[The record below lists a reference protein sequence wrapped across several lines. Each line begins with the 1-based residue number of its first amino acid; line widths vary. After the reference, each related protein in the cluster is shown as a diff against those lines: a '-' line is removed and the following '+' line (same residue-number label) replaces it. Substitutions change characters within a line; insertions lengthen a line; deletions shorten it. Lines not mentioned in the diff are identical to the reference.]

1 MAISQQALLMLL
13 SDGEW
18 HSGEDLGRH
27 FAVSRAAIWKQ
38 LQQLQVSGITLLSE
52 RGKGYR
58 LASSIHLLEKELL
71 LLDLTQSAQSLL
83 SDLRVEFS
91 VESTNTAV
99 MDRIIS
105 QPSLCNGSVVFAE
118 QQTAGRG
125 RRGRCWISPLGQNIY
140 CSMSWGFAGGAAS
153 LSGLSLAVGLAAV
166 KGLETLGYQ
175 DIALKWPNDLLWRGR
190 KLGGILLEIAGDLA
204 GPCQVVIGIGL
215 NVTMSQLDRQDDKQS
230 ETDKEGFEHSIDQP
244 WVDLY
249 EIDAQLADKNRIAA
263 AMLNALLP
271 MLACFETQGFQP
283 LRNQWLSRDAFLD
296 QPVVLHMGDQQVQ
309 GVSKGVTDD
318 GSLYLE
324 TASGFQSFNG
334 GEVSLRAA
342 TEDYDDY

>member
-1 MAISQQALLMLL
+1 MIYQQDLLTLL

-58 LASSIHLLEKELL
+58 LASPINLLTKDVLYSG
-71 LLDLTQSAQSLL
+71 LTQAAQSLL
-83 SDLRVEFS
+83 GDLRVEFS
-91 VESTNTAV
+91 VESTNTQV

-105 QPSLCNGSVVFAE
+105 EPSPCNGCVVFAE

-125 RRGRCWISPLGQNIY
+125 RRGRPWISPLGQNIY
-140 CSMSWGFAGGAAS
+140 CSLNWGFTSGAAS
-153 LSGLSLAVGLAAV
+153 LSGLSLAIGLATV
-166 KGLETLGYQ
+166 KALESLGYQ
-175 DIALKWPNDLLWRGR
+175 GISLKWPNDLLWQGR

-215 NVTMSQLDRQDDKQS
+215 NVTMSQQGGQGSKQDEADMAP
-230 ETDKEGFEHSIDQP
+230 TVHSIDQP

-249 EIDAQLADKNRIAA
+249 EIDSQLADKNCVAA
-263 AMLNALLP
+263 AMLNELLP
-271 MLACFETQGFQP
+271 LLADFEVHGFLP
-283 LRNQWLSRDAFLD
+283 LKTEWLSRDAFLD

-324 TASGFQSFNG
+324 TAAGLQSYNG
-334 GEVSLRAA
+334 GEVSLRMVAEA
-342 TEDYDDY
+342 YNDC

>member
-1 MAISQQALLMLL
+1 MISQQDLLTLL

-58 LASSIHLLEKELL
+58 LASPINLLTKDVLYSG
-71 LLDLTQSAQSLL
+71 LTQAAQSLL
-83 SDLRVEFS
+83 GDLRVEFS
-91 VESTNTAV
+91 VESTNTQV

-105 QPSLCNGSVVFAE
+105 EPSPCNGCVVFAE

-125 RRGRCWISPLGQNIY
+125 RRGRPWISPLGQNIY
-140 CSMSWGFAGGAAS
+140 CSLNWGFTSGAAS
-153 LSGLSLAVGLAAV
+153 LSGLSLAIGLATV
-166 KGLETLGYQ
+166 KALESLGYQ
-175 DIALKWPNDLLWRGR
+175 GISLKWPNDLLWQGR

-215 NVTMSQLDRQDDKQS
+215 NVTMSQQGGKQD
-230 ETDKEGFEHSIDQP
+230 ETDMAPPEHSIDQP

-249 EIDAQLADKNRIAA
+249 EIDSQLADKNCVAA
-263 AMLNALLP
+263 AMLNELLP
-271 MLACFETQGFQP
+271 LLANFEVHGFRP
-283 LRNQWLSRDAFLD
+283 LKTEWLSRDAFLN

-324 TASGFQSFNG
+324 TAAGFQSYNG
-334 GEVSLRAA
+334 GEVSLRMAA
-342 TEDYDDY
+342 EAYDDC